1 MVVEVVRKRR
11 EDIINSNRRG
21 CDLIWAP
28 NLVSK
33 RGGVLMVY
41 FWDVKSKRQQ
51 GGIQIGYG

>member
-28 NLVSK
+28 SLVRK
-33 RGGVLMVY
+33 GRGGGGGSKSI
-41 FWDVKSKRQQ
+41 FW
-51 GGIQIGYG
+51 GY